1 MFLKAAGC
9 HFLQGYLF
17 ARPMDPADVGAMLVR
32 LGQRAAA

>member
-17 ARPMDPADVGAMLVR
+17 ARPLDPPDVTAMLIR